1 MYRVCQGREES
12 LFEVNGR
19 NFPKTCTLLCPSVE
33 GRNRKY
39 LEINPYSQICLNLLF
54 PTSSTFPFSL
64 VDA

>member
-33 GRNRKY
+33 GRNGKY
-39 LEINPYSQICLNLLF
+39 LELIHTAKSVS
-54 PTSSTFPFSL
+54 TSSFLLAQHFLSP
-64 VDA
+64 